1 MKIKGIGS
9 VYRKK
14 LTKVISSSEG
24 IFTPNIVAKTLG
36 VSRQE
41 AGRVLS
47 RWSKQKWVKRL
58 KRGVYVPVTL
68 EDETGELTDE
78 DPIVLVEQLF
88 HPGYIAGFSAV
99 KHWDLSEQI
108 FETTTYFTSR
118 RVKDCS
124 PTVGTHKFQLKT
136 IRNSKIFGI
145 KFMWIE
151 NKKIPVSDPTKT
163 IVDLLDD
170 PTIVGGMRIVRDI
183 FCEYKESKYYDLQLL
198 ISYAERLGNKTGIKR
213 LGFLM
218 EILGLKQEIVDL
230 DMFNKISKGYSLF
243 DPMLKNPFIIR
254 RWNLRVPKN
263 WRAEYDRKK

>member
-1 MKIKGIGS
+1 MNIRGIGS
-9 VYRKK
+9 GYRQK
-14 LTKVISSSEG
+14 LAKVISSSEG
-24 IFTPNIVAKTLG
+24 ILTPNIVAETLG
-36 VSRQE
+36 ISRQE
-41 AGRVLS
+41 AGRILS
-47 RWSKQKWVKRL
+47 RWNKQKWVKRL
-58 KRGVYVPVTL
+58 KRGVYVPVIL
-68 EDETGELTDE
+68 EDEAGELTGE
-78 DPIVLVEQLF
+78 DPMVLADKLF
-88 HPGYIAGFSAV
+88 YPGYIAGFSAV

-118 RVKDCS
+118 QLKDCS

-136 IRNSKIFGI
+136 IRDSKIFGT
-145 KFMWIE
+145 KFMWTE
-151 NKKIPVSDPTKT
+151 NQKIPISDPTKT

-170 PTIVGGMRIVRDI
+170 PSIVGGMRIVRDI
-183 FCEYKESKYYDLQLL
+183 FCEYKESKYYDLLLL

-218 EILGLKQEIVDL
+218 EILDLKKEVVEL
-230 DMFNKISKGYSLF
+230 DISNRISKGYSLF